1 MSMTELLYLD
11 DPCLQEFKATVTS
24 TDGEWVVLDR
34 TAFYPGG
41 GGQEADTGVIEGLD
55 VTEIQKVNG
64 IGHRVPDHRFHVG
77 QGVEC
82 RLDWERRL
90 DLMRGHTA
98 EHMLFSALSHQ
109 LDDLKLVKISI
120 TPERKSVIVTGN
132 IDWETITTVQGE
144 LNRAIS
150 HDLDVETVWVNRSD
164 PVLEGIRAKLNRI
177 QGDRVR
183 IVRIGEF
190 DAAACAGVH
199 VPTTGMIGRVLV
211 TKMTAAKPVGS
222 VEIEFEVGDRAVDR
236 GLDLASI
243 ALSTSDAMGSH
254 PEDLFK
260 AVENLRSMAES
271 SRESLRQCSRQILD
285 SLQPEEVS
293 GINLYSGI
301 YHGVDRRTVFAAVNR
316 MVRRER
322 TACILICVEDTMM
335 MIMARSDDL
344 NFDCRDLLG
353 RVLEPIGGR
362 SGGKPEFATGG
373 SPSID
378 DVQEILEGAISL
390 LR

>member
-1 MSMTELLYLD
+1 MTELLYLD

-55 VTEIQKVNG
+55 VTEIQNVNG

-199 VPTTGMIGRVLV
+199 VPTTGMIGKVLV

-301 YHGVDRRTVFAAVNR
+301 YHGVDRRIVFAAANR
-316 MVRRER
+316 MVRREK

-353 RVLEPIGGR
+353 RLLEPIGGR

-378 DVQEILEGAISL
+378 GVKEILEGAISL

>member
-11 DPCLQEFKATVTS
+11 DPCLYEFKATVTS

-64 IGHRVPDHRFHVG
+64 IGHRVPEHRFHVG
-77 QGVEC
+77 QVVEC

-109 LDDLKLVKISI
+109 LKDLKLVKISI
-120 TPERKSVIVTGN
+120 TPERKSVIVTGD
-132 IDWETITTVQGE
+132 IDWGTIITIQRE
-144 LNRAIS
+144 LNQAIS
-150 HDLDVETVWVNRSD
+150 HDMDVEAVWVNRSD
-164 PVLEGIRAKLNRI
+164 PVLEGTRVKLNRI
-177 QGDRVR
+177 QGDSVR

-190 DAAACAGVH
+190 DAAACAGTH

-222 VEIEFEVGDRAVDR
+222 VEIEFEVGDRAVNR

-243 ALSTSDAMGSH
+243 ALMTSDTMGSH

-260 AVENLRSMAES
+260 AVENLRSVAES

-285 SLQPEEVS
+285 SLQPEEVN

-301 YHGVDRRTVFAAVNR
+301 YHGVDRRVVLAAANH

-344 NFDCRDLLG
+344 NFDCRDLL
-353 RVLEPIGGR
+353 RRALEPIKGR

-378 DVQEILEGAISL
+378 GAQEILEGAISL